1 MKRDLTL
8 YPQDPNGDV
17 LWELA
22 QKGEDLTTERE
33 IDFPV
38 LFPTEAAAL
47 QYAVELLKQGQKVS
61 FTAYDEDDD
70 LPWQVT
76 AHQTMLPLHADIG
89 ELEELLDEGAQ
100 PLGGRTDGWGFYSQ
114 ED

>member
-22 QKGEDLTTERE
+22 QKGEGLTTERE

-38 LFPTEAAAL
+38 LFPTEAGAL
-47 QYAVELLKQGQKVS
+47 QYAVELL
-61 FTAYDEDDD
+61 
-70 LPWQVT
+70 
-76 AHQTMLPLHADIG
+76 
-89 ELEELLDEGAQ
+89 
-100 PLGGRTDGWGFYSQ
+100 
-114 ED
+114 